1 MITTGR
7 SSPFDAAARTTTP
20 TRRAT
25 PRRRRRAA
33 SDERRR
39 RPRPSPPVVV
49 VAAVDRAARPR
60 AGDALAIVVVVV
72 VVVVVAATLIVS
84 IARRVPR
91 RGEMLCRRAA
101 RAATLPTEAEAR
113 DERGWRVS
121 VITRSSSVVLSAR
134 ALALKIKT
142 WHPPSSPHRP
152 SRGDAALLD
161 GRHARAGVLGL
172 RLRGRLRRRRLGR
185 GGRGPPRRGPRRR
198 GERI

>member
-39 RPRPSPPVVV
+39 RPRPRPVVVV

-60 AGDALAIVVVVV
+60 AGDALAI

-121 VITRSSSVVLSAR
+121 VITRSSVVLSARAR

-161 GRHARAGVLGL
+161 GRHARAGVFGL

>member
-39 RPRPSPPVVV
+39 RPRPRPVVVV

-60 AGDALAIVVVVV
+60 AGDALAI

-121 VITRSSSVVLSAR
+121 VRSSLGHQSFS
-134 ALALKIKT
+134 
-142 WHPPSSPHRP
+142 
-152 SRGDAALLD
+152 
-161 GRHARAGVLGL
+161 RHARA
-172 RLRGRLRRRRLGR
+172 RLL
-185 GGRGPPRRGPRRR
+185 
-198 GERI
+198 

>member
-1 MITTGR
+1 MSTTGR

-39 RPRPSPPVVV
+39 RPRPRPVVVV

-72 VVVVVAATLIVS
+72 AATLIVRS

-91 RGEMLCRRAA
+91 RGEMRCRRAA

-121 VITRSSSVVLSAR
+121 VRSSLGHQSFS
-134 ALALKIKT
+134 
-142 WHPPSSPHRP
+142 
-152 SRGDAALLD
+152 
-161 GRHARAGVLGL
+161 RHARA
-172 RLRGRLRRRRLGR
+172 RLL
-185 GGRGPPRRGPRRR
+185 
-198 GERI
+198 

>member
-72 VVVVVAATLIVS
+72 AATLIVS

-134 ALALKIKT
+134 ARALALKIKT
-142 WHPPSSPHRP
+142 WHPPSSLHRP

-161 GRHARAGVLGL
+161 GRHARAGVFGL

>member
-72 VVVVVAATLIVS
+72 AATLIVS

-121 VITRSSSVVLSAR
+121 VITRSSVVLSARAR

-142 WHPPSSPHRP
+142 WHPPSLHRP

-161 GRHARAGVLGL
+161 GRHARAGVFGL